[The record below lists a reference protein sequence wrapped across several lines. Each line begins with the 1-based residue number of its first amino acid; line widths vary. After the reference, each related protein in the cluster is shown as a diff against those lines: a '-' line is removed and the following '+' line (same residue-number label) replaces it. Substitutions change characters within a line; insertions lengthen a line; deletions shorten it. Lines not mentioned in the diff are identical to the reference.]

1 MRTRPISLVLLTG
14 CLAMLAG
21 TAQASHAPWEDEIL
35 ELFATL
41 PVQDAGRVKPLDT
54 YARFSLLR
62 INAKRTVTLP
72 ESGQRLSAL
81 EWLLDCFFYPET
93 AKTYPVFS
101 VDSSEVII
109 AMRLPAHAEKRD
121 RYAYNELAPG
131 RDTLME
137 LATAYQRIPV
147 AERQRVQ
154 RQIIAL
160 ADNIFFFEQLIHFFD
175 VARESFS
182 VTGDSEFARAFPE
195 GPQGISAVLEAGPK
209 AMLVIRDRF
218 SDLSEEAMKVEA
230 EAAGALLDAVGRV
243 ADIAHALAL
252 LPPLDEDDK
261 EWWTPGEVCAMAFS
275 LQQPIPLPID
285 LMQSLERLVGKPDDR
300 SAFLEELRHF
310 HGGVAGQAVVRGEY
324 ARIPLEVSFYRGQ
337 YFFRAQWLYVL
348 SFMLVAISW
357 LAPRRQWIYRLTV
370 PAVFIPT
377 LFLIAGITYRCIIRG
392 RPPVTTLY
400 ETLLFTTAS
409 AVLVCLALELMNRR
423 RVAVATAAILGVLGM
438 FISNRYEA
446 KDAVDT
452 MPAMVAVLDTNFWLA
467 THVTTIVIGY
477 AAGLVAA
484 AMAHVY
490 ILGRLI
496 HFRSKDRLYYYSLDR
511 MIYGVICFSLLFSVI
526 GTVLGGIWANESW
539 GRFWGWDPKENGAL
553 MICLW
558 CLVIVHARLGRYIR
572 QMGTSVGAVVLGII
586 TAFSWWG
593 VNQLGVGLHSYG
605 FTSGI
610 MNTLILFWSLQTLV
624 ALLGIAVSFR
634 DRDINGVDAQ
644 AAEES

>member
-1 MRTRPISLVLLTG
+1 MKMRCKTLILLAV
-14 CLAMLAG
+14 CASFFAG
-21 TAQASHAPWEDEIL
+21 AVPAAHAPWEKEIL
-35 ELFATL
+35 DLFATL
-41 PVQDAGRVKPLDT
+41 PVQDGGRIKPLDT
-54 YARFSLLR
+54 YARFALLR

-72 ESGQRLSAL
+72 ESRQRMSAL
-81 EWLLDCFFYPET
+81 EWLLDCLFYPET

-121 RYAYNELAPG
+121 RYSYNELAPG
-131 RDTLME
+131 RNTLME
-137 LATAYQRIPV
+137 LATAYRSIPNP
-147 AERQRVQ
+147 ERQRIQ
-154 RQIIAL
+154 RQIISL
-160 ADNIFFFEQLIHFFD
+160 AESMVQFEQLIHFLD
-175 VARESFS
+175 VVREQFS
-182 VTGDSEFARAFPE
+182 VTSDSEFAKALPE
-195 GPQGISAVLEAGPK
+195 GPLGIGTVLEAGPK
-209 AMLVIRDRF
+209 AMLAIREKFDG
-218 SDLSEEAMKVEA
+218 LTEEEMKAEA
-230 EAAGALLDAVGRV
+230 EAVGLLLDKVGKV
-243 ADIAHALAL
+243 ADNAHALAL
-252 LPPLDEDDK
+252 LPPLDDDDQ
-261 EWWTPGEVCAMAFS
+261 EWWTPGEVCSMAFN
-275 LQQPIPLPID
+275 LQRSIALPVD
-285 LMQSLERLVGKPDDR
+285 MMQSLERLTALPDDR
-300 SAFLEELRHF
+300 AAFLEELRRF
-310 HGGVAGQAVVRGEY
+310 HGAIAGQAVTRGEY
-324 ARIPLEVSFYRGQ
+324 SRIPLEVSFYRGQ

-348 SFMLVAISW
+348 AFMLVALSW
-357 LAPRRQWIYRLTV
+357 LLPKRQWVYRLTV
-370 PAVFIPT
+370 PAVFVPT
-377 LFLIAGITYRCIIRG
+377 IFLVAGITYRCIIRG

-409 AVLVCLALELMNRR
+409 AVLVCLIIELINRR

-484 AMAHVY
+484 AMAHLY
-490 ILGRLI
+490 IFGRLI
-496 HFRSKDRLYYYSLDR
+496 RYRDDDREFYYNLDR
-511 MIYGVICFSLLFSVI
+511 MIYGVISFCLLFSVV

-558 CLVIVHARLGRYIR
+558 CLIVVHARLGRYIR
-572 QMGTSVGAVVLGII
+572 RMGTSVGAVVLGMV

-624 ALLGIAVSFR
+624 ALLGVAVSFR
-634 DRDINGVDAQ
+634 DRAANGIE
-644 AAEES
+644 AEAPGE